1 MQIFDIN
8 NTALTHETKLRNAN
22 FFIFAKTALIEPF
35 TLPAS
40 IDTIGDRLFGVRSW
54 TATSVSEFMSE
65 EKQKVEAV
73 RAAFAE
79 EIQKFDASYFGS
91 VKVDAA
97 VALAELN
104 TIRIRHTGK
113 KSALA
118 AAKGLVGKVAPE
130 ERGEFG
136 QFVQSVGKEINEK
149 LDASEA
155 TLKKLIEDAKTERE
169 RLDVTI
175 PGRRPATG
183 HLHPLTLLRQ
193 RIEDIFVSMGY
204 AIEDDREIETDHYNF
219 DALNIPDGHPARE
232 SQDTFYTTDGFAL
245 RSQTSTVQIR
255 AMERRGVPI
264 RIIAP
269 GKVFR
274 RDTPDMTHVP
284 MFHQIEGL
292 CVDKGITM
300 AHLKGTVTE
309 WLKRLFGEDTI
320 TRFRPSYFPFTEPSA
335 EFDFSC
341 FKCHGSGTVVS
352 GQRSVV
358 SKDQEP
364 ITERCRPCKGSGWI
378 ELGGSGMVHPNV
390 LKNVGVD
397 PTVYSGFAFG
407 FGLERMAALMYSI
420 DDIRHMFD
428 NDVRFLEQFR

>member
-1 MQIFDIN
+1 
-8 NTALTHETKLRNAN
+8 L
-22 FFIFAKTALIEPF
+22 
-35 TLPAS
+35 
-40 IDTIGDRLFGVRSW
+40 
-54 TATSVSEFMSE
+54 
-65 EKQKVEAV
+65 
-73 RAAFAE
+73 
-79 EIQKFDASYFGS
+79 
-91 VKVDAA
+91 
-97 VALAELN
+97 ELEVV
-104 TIRIRHTGK
+104 
-113 KSALA
+113 SALDRA
-118 AAKGLVGKVAPE
+118 TETLQ
-130 ERGEFG
+130 RR
-136 QFVQSVGKEINEK
+136 INE
-149 LDASEA
+149 LS
-155 TLKKLIEDAKTERE
+155 IERE

-175 PGRRPATG
+175 PGRRPRRG
-183 HLHPLTLLRQ
+183 HIHPITLLRQ
-193 RIEDIFVSMGY
+193 KIEDIFVSMGY
-204 AIEDDREIETDHYNF
+204 AIEDDREIETDYYNF
-219 DALNIPDGHPARE
+219 DALNIPEGHPARE
-232 SQDTFYTTDGFAL
+232 SQDTFYTTQGFAL

-309 WLKRLFGEDTI
+309 WLKRLFGEDTV

-341 FKCHGSGTVVS
+341 FKCHGTGKVE
-352 GQRSVV
+352 G
-358 SKDQEP
+358 
-364 ITERCRPCKGSGWI
+364 ERCRPCKGSGWI

-390 LKNVGVD
+390 LKAVGVD

-407 FGLERMAALMYSI
+407 FGLERMCALMYSI
-420 DDIRHMFD
+420 DDIRHMFE